1 MASWE
6 QKTLAESGIVD
17 NITNTAAAAAETVT
31 DLATQV
37 QTIAEAAKVFL
48 GAIQDPIGTAI
59 QAAAQPLLNTLND
72 YRNLGYYYLLVDP
85 RELNSSSQNNY
96 GLEMLTDRD
105 GRVLFKPSTV
115 VDPDSPFVGQT
126 TRVNDAYRSSLKLTD
141 LPAT

>member
-1 MASWE
+1 MRIVE

-37 QTIAEAAKVFL
+37 QDIANAAKIFL
-48 GAIQDPIGTAI
+48 GAIQDPIGQAI

-96 GLEMLTDRD
+96 GLEMATDEN
-105 GRVLFKPSTV
+105 GRVIFKESKV
-115 VDPDSPFVGQT
+115 LDPD
-126 TRVNDAYRSSLKLTD
+126 
-141 LPAT
+141 

>member
-1 MASWE
+1 MAAWE
-6 QKTLAESGIVD
+6 QKTLAESGVVD
-17 NITNTAAAAAETVT
+17 NIVNTAAAAAETVT

-37 QTIAEAAKVFL
+37 QEIATVAKAIL
-48 GAIQDPIGTAI
+48 GGFSDPIGAAI
-59 QAAAQPLLNTLND
+59 SAAAQPLLNTLND

-115 VDPDSPFVGQT
+115 VDPD
-126 TRVNDAYRSSLKLTD
+126 
-141 LPAT
+141 